1 MDIEMGNLNSAINL
15 IDRFADAGLQLQL
28 APEPIARA
36 QAAELVFQMDIRRTR
51 TWDPRSEYYV
61 AWPGGDENVVVV
73 KGVDKSEEQLVMMV
87 HEPQHWF
94 WEPVPWGVVRRARR
108 SDDWRAFIAR
118 EGRID
123 PDDLVKENETVWVRR
138 TTDARK
144 RHFLVGR
151 DERQL
156 FMCRL
161 PRACTTV
168 AEAHR
173 ALRAP
178 EATEARGVMAR
189 TIRQG
194 EWFFIPIEKEVEDTI
209 DRDIARGKLWVYRRA
224 SIGSFIPRAGK
235 PHRADELVVAPVA
248 ASRVMHVY
256 VRGRVRHVDHKTVRL
271 PFWVRV
277 VRNREVAEQ
286 ASPFGGGWID

>member
-1 MDIEMGNLNSAINL
+1 MGNQHLA
-15 IDRFADAGLQLQL
+15 DRFADAGLRLTL
-28 APEPIARA
+28 AREPIARVVN
-36 QAAELVFQMDIRRTR
+36 AERVFQMDIRRAR
-51 TWDPRSEYYV
+51 AWDSNSEYYV
-61 AWPGGDENVVVV
+61 AWPGGDDNVAQVQ
-73 KGVDKSEEQLVMMV
+73 GVDRAVHQLVMMV
-87 HEPQHWF
+87 CEPRQWF
-94 WEPVPWGVVRRARR
+94 WEPVPWMVMKRARR
-108 SDDWRAFIAR
+108 FGAAWREMIAR
-118 EGRID
+118 EARMGVGDIVGGID
-123 PDDLVKENETVWVRR
+123 GAWLRR
-138 TTDARK
+138 STEARK

-178 EATEARGVMAR
+178 QATAARGVLAR

-194 EWFFIPIEKEVEDTI
+194 EWFFVPTEKEEEESI
-209 DRDIARGKLWVYRRA
+209 DREIARGKLWIYRRA

-235 PHRADELVVAPVA
+235 PHRADELVVVRDKGDM
-248 ASRVMHVY
+248 RVY
-256 VRGRVRHVDHKTVRL
+256 ARGRVRHVDHKTVRL

-277 VRNREVAEQ
+277 YRNREVQEQ
-286 ASPFGGGWID
+286 TSPFGGGWVD

>member
-1 MDIEMGNLNSAINL
+1 MGNQHLA
-15 IDRFADAGLQLQL
+15 DRFADAGLRLTL
-28 APEPIARA
+28 AGEPIARVA
-36 QAAELVFQMDIRRTR
+36 NAERVFQMDIRRAR
-51 TWDPRSEYYV
+51 AWDSNSEYYV
-61 AWPGGDENVVVV
+61 AWTGDEDNVAQVQ
-73 KGVDKSEEQLVMMV
+73 GVDRDVHQLVMMV
-87 HEPQHWF
+87 HEPQRWF
-94 WEPVPWGVVRRARR
+94 WEPVPWMVMKRARR
-108 SDDWRAFIAR
+108 FGAAWREMIAR
-118 EGRID
+118 EARMGVADIVGNIEQAW
-123 PDDLVKENETVWVRR
+123 LRR
-138 TTDARK
+138 STEARK

-178 EATEARGVMAR
+178 EATTARGVLAR

-194 EWFFIPIEKEVEDTI
+194 EWFFVPTEKEVEETI
-209 DRDIARGKLWVYRRA
+209 DRDLARGKLWVYRRA

-235 PHRADELVVAPVA
+235 AHRADELVVV
-248 ASRVMHVY
+248 RDDGKQQVF
-256 VRGRVRHVDHKTVRL
+256 VRGRVRHVDHKTVRF

-277 VRNREVAEQ
+277 YRNREVEEQ
-286 ASPFGGGWID
+286 TSPFGGGWID

>member
-1 MDIEMGNLNSAINL
+1 MDIEMGTLNSINL

-36 QAAELVFQMDIRRTR
+36 RAAELVFQMDIRRTR
-51 TWDPRSEYYV
+51 TWDARSEYYV

-73 KGVDKSEEQLVMMV
+73 KGVEKSEEQLVMMV

-94 WEPVPWGVVRRARR
+94 WEPVPWGTVRRALR

-118 EGRID
+118 EGRVK

-168 AEAHR
+168 AEAHAALRVPEAKVEARSVLER
-173 ALRAP
+173 AL
-178 EATEARGVMAR
+178 
-189 TIRQG
+189 RQG
-194 EWFFIPIEKEVEDTI
+194 EWFFVPAESADVARIEG
-209 DRDIARGKLWVYRRA
+209 DIARRRLWVFRRA
-224 SIGSFIPRAGK
+224 SINSFIPRAGK
-235 PHRADELVVAPVA
+235 SHVVDELVDTRDDLGNRQVFA
-248 ASRVMHVY
+248 
-256 VRGRVRHVDHKTVRL
+256 RGRVRHVDHKTVRL
-271 PFWVRV
+271 HRWYRV
-277 VRNREVAEQ
+277 FRNREVDDGR
-286 ASPFGGGWID
+286 SPFGGGWID

>member
-1 MDIEMGNLNSAINL
+1 MGNQHLA
-15 IDRFADAGLQLQL
+15 DRFADAGLRL
-28 APEPIARA
+28 ALAREPIARVVN
-36 QAAELVFQMDIRRTR
+36 AERVFQMDIRRAR
-51 TWDPRSEYYV
+51 AWDSNSEYYV
-61 AWPGGDENVVVV
+61 AWTGDEENVAQVQ
-73 KGVDKSEEQLVMMV
+73 GVDRVVHQLVMMV
-87 HEPQHWF
+87 HEPARWF
-94 WEPVPWGVVRRARR
+94 WEPVPWMVMKRARR
-108 SDDWRAFIAR
+108 FGAAWREMIAR
-118 EGRID
+118 EARMGVGDIVGNIEQAW
-123 PDDLVKENETVWVRR
+123 LRR
-138 TTDARK
+138 STEARK

-178 EATEARGVMAR
+178 EATEARGVLAR

-194 EWFFIPIEKEVEDTI
+194 EWFFVPTEKEVEETI

-256 VRGRVRHVDHKTVRL
+256 VRGRVRHVDHKTVRF

-277 VRNREVAEQ
+277 VRNREVSEQ
-286 ASPFGGGWID
+286 ASPFGGRWLD

>member
-1 MDIEMGNLNSAINL
+1 MGNQHLA
-15 IDRFADAGLQLQL
+15 DRFADAGLRLTL
-28 APEPIARA
+28 AREPIARVVN
-36 QAAELVFQMDIRRTR
+36 AERVFQMDIRRAR
-51 TWDPRSEYYV
+51 AWDSNSEYYV
-61 AWPGGDENVVVV
+61 AWPGGDDNVAQVQ
-73 KGVDKSEEQLVMMV
+73 GVDRAVHQLVMMV
-87 HEPQHWF
+87 CEPRQWF
-94 WEPVPWGVVRRARR
+94 WEPVPWMVMKRARR
-108 SDDWRAFIAR
+108 FGAAWREMIAR
-118 EGRID
+118 EARMGVGDIVGGID
-123 PDDLVKENETVWVRR
+123 GAWLRR
-138 TTDARK
+138 STEARK

-178 EATEARGVMAR
+178 QATAARGVLAR

-194 EWFFIPIEKEVEDTI
+194 EWFFVPTEKEEEESI
-209 DRDIARGKLWVYRRA
+209 DREIARGKLWVYRRA

-235 PHRADELVVAPVA
+235 PHRADELVVVRDKGDM
-248 ASRVMHVY
+248 RVY
-256 VRGRVRHVDHKTVRL
+256 ARGRVRHVDHKTVRL

-277 VRNREVAEQ
+277 YRNREVQEQ
-286 ASPFGGGWID
+286 TSPFGGGWVD

>member
-1 MDIEMGNLNSAINL
+1 MGNRHLVG
-15 IDRFADAGLQLQL
+15 RFAEAGLTL
-28 APEPIARA
+28 ALAREPIARA
-36 QAAELVFQMDIRRTR
+36 VNAEVVFQMDIRRAR
-51 TWDPRSEYYV
+51 KWDSNSEYYV
-61 AWPGGDENVVVV
+61 LWYGAEDNVAQVQ
-73 KGVDKSEEQLVMMV
+73 GVDGAEKQLVMMV
-87 HEPQHWF
+87 HEPKRWF
-94 WEPVPWGVVRRARR
+94 WEPVPFGVMRRARR
-108 SDDWRAFIAR
+108 FGAAWRQMIAR
-118 EGRID
+118 EARMGVGDVVGNIEQAW
-123 PDDLVKENETVWVRR
+123 LRR
-138 TTDARK
+138 ATDERK

-168 AEAHR
+168 ADAHA

-178 EATEARGVMAR
+178 EATTARGVLAR

-194 EWFFIPIEKEVEDTI
+194 EWFFVPTEQAEQEQI
-209 DRDIARGKLWVYRRA
+209 DRDIARGKLWLYRRV
-224 SIGSFIPRAGK
+224 SIGAFIRRPGK
-235 PHRADELVVAPVA
+235 PHVVDELVVFRDDVW
-248 ASRVMHVY
+248 RQLRVY

-277 VRNREVAEQ
+277 YRNREVQEQ

>member
-1 MDIEMGNLNSAINL
+1 VSVDDI
-15 IDRFADAGLQLQL
+15 FVAGG
-28 APEPIARA
+28 RA
-36 QAAELVFQMDIRRTR
+36 F
-51 TWDPRSEYYV
+51 
-61 AWPGGDENVVVV
+61 
-73 KGVDKSEEQLVMMV
+73 
-87 HEPQHWF
+87 
-94 WEPVPWGVVRRARR
+94 VRRST
-108 SDDWRAFIAR
+108 SD
-118 EGRID
+118 
-123 PDDLVKENETVWVRR
+123 N
-138 TTDARK
+138 K
-144 RHFLVGR
+144 RHLLAGR

-209 DRDIARGKLWVYRRA
+209 DRDVARGKLWVYRRA